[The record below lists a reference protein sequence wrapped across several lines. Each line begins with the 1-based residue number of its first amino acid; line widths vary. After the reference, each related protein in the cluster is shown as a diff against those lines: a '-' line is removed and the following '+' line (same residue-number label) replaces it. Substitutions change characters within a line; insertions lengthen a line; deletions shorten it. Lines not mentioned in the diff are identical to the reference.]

1 MYKFVKNNHLFP
13 SHIINYRRNRDFYAV
28 FVEDKKVA
36 SFYIT
41 IHEHDCDFEITHLD
55 YSDMY
60 ELFNRIYQFIIN
72 RYRFEKVIY
81 KGNKKEVRHILLQLA
96 FYPKGK
102 ILQRVTD
109 PYRLLCKK
117 NTFNEEGLIIK
128 QDNTDVIP
136 FGLFNSKDKGCGWI
150 AAYNLLQINHFNPEI
165 YDITSTLSKY
175 DLFFSAFGESV
186 FSLYAY
192 LKKKLDVR
200 FASLPEKLL
209 VKKINDSRE
218 GILLYYHKRGA
229 HFTMYRKVNENEFE
243 FINAIYGKKI
253 ILSAEAFMKKY
264 TIVHFATII
273 YR

>member
-13 SHIINYRRNRDFYAV
+13 CHIINYRRNRDFYDV
-28 FVEDKKVA
+28 FAEDKKIA

-41 IHEHDCDFEITHLD
+41 IHEHECDFEITYLD

-165 YDITSTLSKY
+165 YDVTSNLSKD

-264 TIVHFATII
+264 TIMHFATII

>member
-41 IHEHDCDFEITHLD
+41 IHEHDCDFEITYLD

-229 HFTMYRKVNENEFE
+229 HFTMYRKVNENEYE

-264 TIVHFATII
+264 TIMHFATII

>member
-13 SHIINYRRNRDFYAV
+13 SYILEYRKNRHFYDA
-28 FVEDKKVA
+28 FVDDQKIA

-41 IHEHDCDFEITHLD
+41 VNEHDGDFEVLSTD
-55 YSDMY
+55 YDNIY
-60 ELFNRIYQFIIN
+60 DLLNRMYQFIIN
-72 RYRFEKVIY
+72 RYRFEKIIY
-81 KGNKKEVRHILLQLA
+81 KGNKKDVRKVLSQLA

-150 AAYNLLQINHFNPEI
+150 AAYNLLQINGFNPEI
-165 YDITSTLSKY
+165 YDVTSSLSKD
-175 DLFFSAFGESV
+175 DLFFSALGESV
-186 FSLYAY
+186 FNLYAY
-192 LKKKLDVR
+192 LKKKLDVK

-209 VKKINDSRE
+209 VKKMNSSTE

-229 HFTMYRKVNENEFE
+229 HFTMYRKVNDTEFE
-243 FINAIYGKKI
+243 FINAVYGKKI
-253 ILSAEAFMKKY
+253 VLSAEEFMKKY
-264 TIVHFATII
+264 TIMHFATII